1 METIKEIADA
11 IDHARAGTPLANF
24 YADRAEIRGVS
35 GSRDNLFFERKDDDA
50 PRSGY
55 AYHWG
60 GRSELQLNIGF
71 EEEHTYFRY
80 GAAFS
85 IEKGPY
91 FEDPVGVL
99 GPVIAR
105 FNALLPQYPA
115 LHGLQ
120 MWFVDKREPEDRRR
134 TQVGTVGA
142 ISGDLIR
149 QGIFIFFGESVPVS
163 PDGVRPDVIRRAVAV
178 LNMIYPLYL
187 ALLDESSQSAQPLE
201 YRVAR
206 ICWNTNLWTHPSGRG
221 GKSRNKKAFEHDHGF
236 GHEEWLFDL
245 GTTLNGYK
253 HGFIQPMNMN
263 HDAYVGKRFGL
274 LLYTIDGATKQRY
287 WAGAIDGVQAITA
300 EVARNV
306 ARQFK
311 RKGWLKNMERQVAA
325 LGLATEPVADTG
337 STELFNIRFRPSA
350 LRVFEPP
357 IPFPTDDVPSD
368 YYNTLQRVPAQW
380 LNLIDPR
387 LPIDADAGAI
397 ASKGDGVY
405 GDDDE
410 NDDSPEAATQVM
422 RGAYAAGLVDLLQ
435 MQWQNELMKTLR
447 DDLPADVKAK
457 REAPVGRYR
466 VDVRLRAPDRTV
478 FIELKPRGTARSV
491 IREALAQLLDYAYW
505 PTVSRCDT
513 LLIVGPTPPGQE
525 DQDYLAALRARFAIP
540 VHYLHYLDGRIVG
553 IGDWYRAL
561 PATAG

>member
-1 METIKEIADA
+1 METIKEIAVA
-11 IDHARAGTPLANF
+11 IDRARVGTPLANF

-35 GSRDNLFFERKDDDA
+35 VSRDNLFFERKDDDA

-71 EEEHTYFRY
+71 EKDRPYFRY

-99 GPVIAR
+99 SPVIAR
-105 FNALLPQYPA
+105 FNALLPQYPE

-120 MWFVDKREPEDRRR
+120 MWFVDKREPEERRR
-134 TQVGTVGA
+134 TQVGAVQA
-142 ISGDLIR
+142 IPGSLIR
-149 QGIFIFFGESVPVS
+149 QGIFIFFGESVPLG
-163 PDGVRPDVIRRAVAV
+163 PDGVGPDVIRRAVAV
-178 LNMIYPLYL
+178 LNLIYPLYL
-187 ALLDESSQSAQPLE
+187 ELLDESGQSAQPLE

-206 ICWNTNLWTHPSGRG
+206 ICWNTNLWTRPSGPE
-221 GKSRNKKAFEHDHGF
+221 GKSRNKKSFEHNHGF

-245 GTTLNGYK
+245 GMTLNGYK
-253 HGFIQPMNMN
+253 HGFIQPMNAN
-263 HDAYVGKRFGL
+263 HDVNVGKRRGL

-300 EVARNV
+300 EDARVV

-311 RKGWLKNMERQVAA
+311 RREWLKNMERQVAA
-325 LGLATEPVADTG
+325 LGLATEPVTDTG

-368 YYNTLQRVPAQW
+368 YYNTLQQVPAQW
-380 LNLIDPR
+380 LNLTDPT
-387 LPIDADAGAI
+387 LPIDSDAGDI
-397 ASKGDGVY
+397 ASNRDDVY
-405 GDDDE
+405 GHDDE
-410 NDDSPEAATQVM
+410 NDDSREVATQAI
-422 RGAYAAGLVDLLQ
+422 RGAYAGGLVDLLQ
-435 MQWQNELMKTLR
+435 AQWQKELMKTLR
-447 DDLPADVKAK
+447 DDLPAGVLAK
-457 REAPVGRYR
+457 REAQVGRYR

-505 PTVSRCDT
+505 PTASRCDT

-525 DQDYLAALRARFAIP
+525 DQEYLATLRSRFGMP